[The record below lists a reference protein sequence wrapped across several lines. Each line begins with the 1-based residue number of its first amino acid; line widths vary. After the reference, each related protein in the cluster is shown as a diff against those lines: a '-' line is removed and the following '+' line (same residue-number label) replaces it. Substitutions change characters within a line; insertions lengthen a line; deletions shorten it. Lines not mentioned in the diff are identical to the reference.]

1 MPNLKT
7 TYMGIEVNSPL
18 LVAASSISSY
28 VDRVQMAESAGAGG
42 LVIRSLFEEQ
52 IALDQLRHEETL
64 ATGAN
69 SFPEATSYFPD
80 VDHGGSAEHLMWVE
94 KTRKAVSMPIFASL
108 NAVSPGAWV
117 TYAKQ
122 LADTGVNGLEINSY
136 TVPTDPDKPAG
147 TIEQRLYEVVE
158 SVRKEVDL
166 PVAVKLS
173 PFYTSPANVIKEL
186 QARGVNA
193 VVLFNRFLQPDIDPE
208 TETLVNEMVLS
219 TPAEL
224 RLPLRWAALL
234 YGRTGLDIAVN
245 TGVHTGRDTIKA
257 LLAGAN
263 VVQVAATLLKNGIP
277 YLSTMQLDMQN
288 WMEEKGYETV
298 ADFRGKLSQQKC
310 DDPFA
315 FERAQYVKLI
325 SEAR

>member
-7 TYMGIEVNSPL
+7 TYMGIEIKSPL
-18 LVAASSISSY
+18 IVAASSISSY
-28 VDRVQMAESAGAGG
+28 VERVQMAESAGAGA

-52 IALDQLRHEETL
+52 IALDQLQHEETL
-64 ATGAN
+64 STGAE
-69 SFPEATSYFPD
+69 SFPEATTYFPD
-80 VDHGGSAEHLMWVE
+80 VDHGGSKEHLMWVE

-122 LADTGVNGLEINSY
+122 LADTGVNGIEVNSY
-136 TVPTDPDKPAG
+136 TVPTDPDKPAS
-147 TIEQRLYEVVE
+147 TIEQRLYDVVE

-166 PVAVKLS
+166 PIAVKLS
-173 PFYTSPANVIKEL
+173 PFYTSPANVIKGLEE
-186 QARGVNA
+186 RGVNA

-234 YGRTGLDIAVN
+234 YGRTGLDLAVN
-245 TGVHTGRDTIKA
+245 TGVHTGRDAIKA

-288 WMEEKGYETV
+288 WMDEKGYETV

-315 FERAQYVKLI
+315 FERAQYVKLL
-325 SEAR
+325 SDAR

>member
-7 TYMGIEVNSPL
+7 TYMGIEIASPVI
-18 LVAASSISSY
+18 VAASSISSY
-28 VDRVQMAESAGAGG
+28 VDRVQMAQSAGAGA

-52 IALDQLRHEETL
+52 IALDQLRMEEAL
-64 ATGAN
+64 AVGSESYA
-69 SFPEATSYFPD
+69 EATSYFPE
-80 VDHGGSAEHLMWVE
+80 VDHGGTKEHLMWVE

-117 TYAKQ
+117 TYARQ
-122 LADTGVNGLEINSY
+122 LADTGVNGLEVNFY
-136 TVPTDPDKPAG
+136 VVPTNPNEPASV
-147 TIEQRLYEVVE
+147 IEQHLYDVVA
-158 SVRKEVDL
+158 SVRQEVSL
-166 PVAVKLS
+166 PIAVKLS

-186 QARGVNA
+186 EARGANA
-193 VVLFNRFLQPDIDPE
+193 VVLFNRFLQPDIDPD

-224 RLPLRWAALL
+224 RVPLRWAALL
-234 YGRTGLDIAVN
+234 YGRTTLDIAVN
-245 TGVHTGRDTIKA
+245 SGVHTGRDAVKA

-277 YLSTMQLDMQN
+277 YLSTMQLDIQN
-288 WMEEKGYETV
+288 WMTEKGYATV
-298 ADFRGKLSQQKC
+298 EDFRGKLSQRKC

-315 FERAQYVKLI
+315 FERAHYVQLLSRAK
-325 SEAR
+325 